1 MRDMKIAKMDK
12 RITLQRP
19 VTREDDYGGL
29 ETVYEDDGKVWARME
44 RTDYA
49 EQQAEGTPMNRE
61 QVRIRIRP
69 RRDIK
74 RGWRVLLEGD
84 VFVVETADNTFRD
97 NTMLI
102 LRHYEPGV

>member
-1 MRDMKIAKMDK
+1 MKIAKMDK

-19 VTREDDYGGL
+19 VTHEDGYGGL
-29 ETVYEDDGKVWARME
+29 ETVFEDAGKVWAKME

-69 RRDIK
+69 RKDIQ
-74 RGWRVLLEGD
+74 RGWHVLLEGD

>member
-1 MRDMKIAKMDK
+1 MKIAKMDK
-12 RITLQRP
+12 RIALQRP
-19 VTREDDYGGL
+19 VTREDGYGGL
-29 ETVYEDDGKVWARME
+29 ETVYEDAGKVWAKME
-44 RTDYA
+44 LPNYA

-69 RRDIK
+69 RKDIK
-74 RGWRVLLEGD
+74 RGWHVVLEGD

>member
-1 MRDMKIAKMDK
+1 
-12 RITLQRP
+12 
-19 VTREDDYGGL
+19 
-29 ETVYEDDGKVWARME
+29 ME

-69 RRDIK
+69 RKDVQ
-74 RGWRVLLEGD
+74 RGWHVLLEGD

>member
-1 MRDMKIAKMDK
+1 MKIAKMDK
-12 RITLQRP
+12 RIGLLRP
-19 VTREDDYGGL
+19 VTREDGYGGL
-29 ETVYEDDGKVWARME
+29 ETVYEDAGKAWAKME

-69 RRDIK
+69 RKDIC
-74 RGWRVLLEGD
+74 RGWRVVLEGD
-84 VFVVETADNTFRD
+84 VFEVETADNTFRD

>member
-1 MRDMKIAKMDK
+1 MKIAKMDK
-12 RITLQRP
+12 RILLQKP
-19 VTREDDYGGL
+19 VTQEDGYGGL
-29 ETVYEDDGKVWARME
+29 ETVFEGAGKVWAKME
-44 RTDYA
+44 RKDYA

-61 QVRIRIRP
+61 QVRLRIRP
-69 RRDIK
+69 RKDVQ
-74 RGWRVLLEGD
+74 RGWRVVLEGD

>member
-1 MRDMKIAKMDK
+1 MKIAKMDK

-19 VTREDDYGGL
+19 ITHEDGYGGL
-29 ETVYEDDGKVWARME
+29 ETVFEDVGKTWAKVE

-69 RRDIK
+69 RKDIQ
-74 RGWRVLLEGD
+74 RGWHILLEGD
-84 VFVVETADNTFRD
+84 VFVVETSDNTFRD